1 MTLSPMLVDRVI
13 VNSEVDTQFNVTN
26 NHPYLMEYKF
36 WIDRGKGTKSLYQSE
51 FLIGSGQT
59 GTILVPVWGVTP
71 EKIEVYRICVQEK
84 PVYKKQV
91 GLIAR
96 ACARLRL
103 YWPASQLL
111 MLQ

>member
-1 MTLSPMLVDRVI
+1 
-13 VNSEVDTQFNVTN
+13 
-26 NHPYLMEYKF
+26 
-36 WIDRGKGTKSLYQSE
+36 
-51 FLIGSGQT
+51 
-59 GTILVPVWGVTP
+59 P